1 MSIAS
6 LNSYWNMQLK
16 PKIKGDSS
24 NDVFVE
30 EREKEREKRG
40 QGDRERASVDQV
52 GLQKILRSDS

>member
-6 LNSYWNMQLK
+6 LNSYWNMPLK

-30 EREKEREKRG
+30 GRERERERERG
-40 QGDRERASVDQV
+40 QGDTERASVDQV
-52 GLQKILRSDS
+52 GLQKIL

>member
-6 LNSYWNMQLK
+6 LNSYWNMPLK

-30 EREKEREKRG
+30 EREKEGRGIERE
-40 QGDRERASVDQV
+40 
-52 GLQKILRSDS
+52 LQ

>member
-6 LNSYWNMQLK
+6 LNSYWNMPLK

-30 EREKEREKRG
+30 GRERERERERERG
-40 QGDRERASVDQV
+40 RGIERERASVDQV
-52 GLQKILRSDS
+52 GLQKML

>member
-6 LNSYWNMQLK
+6 LNSYWNMPLK

-30 EREKEREKRG
+30 GREREREGRG
-40 QGDRERASVDQV
+40 IERERASVDQV
-52 GLQKILRSDS
+52 GLQKIL

>member
-6 LNSYWNMQLK
+6 LNSYWNMPLK

-30 EREKEREKRG
+30 ERERG

-52 GLQKILRSDS
+52 GLQKIL

>member
-6 LNSYWNMQLK
+6 LNSYWNMPLK

-30 EREKEREKRG
+30 GREREREREREGRG
-40 QGDRERASVDQV
+40 IERERASVDQV
-52 GLQKILRSDS
+52 GLQKIL

>member
-30 EREKEREKRG
+30 EREKRG
-40 QGDRERASVDQV
+40 QGGRERASVDQV

>member
-6 LNSYWNMQLK
+6 LNSYWNMPLK

-30 EREKEREKRG
+30 EREKEGRG
-40 QGDRERASVDQV
+40 IKS
-52 GLQKILRSDS
+52 KLR

>member
-6 LNSYWNMQLK
+6 LNSYWNMPLK

-24 NDVFVE
+24 NDVFVCGGR
-30 EREKEREKRG
+30 ERERERERG

-52 GLQKILRSDS
+52 GLQKIL